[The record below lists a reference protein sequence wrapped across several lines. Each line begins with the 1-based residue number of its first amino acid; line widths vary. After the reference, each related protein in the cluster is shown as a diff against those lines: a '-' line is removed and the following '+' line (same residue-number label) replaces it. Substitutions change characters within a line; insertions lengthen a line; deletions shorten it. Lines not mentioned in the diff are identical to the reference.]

1 LARSSSDT
9 ARNGEGALLVSAV
22 PPDLCLGYV
31 NTLSWRGR
39 RAPAETL
46 QTISDVLGWIE
57 RAAVFSPG
65 SVDHAA
71 AWAQD
76 HEAQAART
84 FAEAIEL
91 REALFGI
98 FSAIGAAEACDR
110 RDFLISSAAL
120 ARAPQRCHRVPMQRR
135 FAWSIARTRNPVR
148 DAMTPVLWSAADL
161 MLGAAA
167 IRSGVVPTRNVCG
180 CFSTRARQT
189 PAAGAT
195 WARAALGVAH
205 HEFGVGTATDLI
217 DERCLRELAA
227 IS

>member
-1 LARSSSDT
+1 VFWPRSIGD
-9 ARNGEGALLVSAV
+9 
-22 PPDLCLGYV
+22 
-31 NTLSWRGR
+31 
-39 RAPAETL
+39 
-46 QTISDVLGWIE
+46 
-57 RAAVFSPG
+57 AAT
-65 SVDHAA
+65 
-71 AWAQD
+71 WAQD
-76 HEAQAART
+76 NEARAARS
-84 FAEAIEL
+84 FAMAIKL

-98 FSAIGAAEACDR
+98 FTAIGAAEACDR
-110 RDFLISSAAL
+110 RDFLIFRAALAHASAAL
-120 ARAPQRCHRVPMQRR
+120 PPRSMQRR
-135 FAWSIARTRNPVR
+135 FAWSIARTRNPIR